1 MATLIAQRSAR
12 ASIAGLVSMPG
23 VAVKIAPPASGA
35 PSGPIEVQSFILP
48 WPASVNALYR
58 SVGGRVRV
66 SAAARSWK
74 AQAMALLNSSRC
86 TGVSWPLV
94 GRLGVVIE
102 AWPPNQR
109 ARDLDNLIKVVLD
122 AGNQLLWLDDSQI
135 DDIRIVR
142 MGVDPDKKGYIQL
155 TVFVLS

>member
-1 MATLIAQRSAR
+1 MATLIAKRSAR
-12 ASIAGLVSMPG
+12 ASISEVFSIGAALPG
-23 VAVKIAPPASGA
+23 VTVKVNVSV
-35 PSGPIEVQSFILP
+35 EVQSFILP

-66 SAAARSWK
+66 SEAARSWK
-74 AQAMALLNSSRC
+74 AQAMAVLNSSRC
-86 TGVSWPLV
+86 TGVSWPLA

-102 AWPPNQR
+102 AWSPNQR

-122 AGNQLLWLDDSQI
+122 SGNQLLWQDDAQI

-155 TVFVLS
+155 AVFLLS